1 MTRTNSRAHA
11 ASVVLA
17 AAILLAWAIPAGA
30 ASSTSAKQWANGVCS
45 AVQTFGESIDAT
57 ISGLK
62 GSDSLDSASQE
73 AKSGMQSAVTELQD
87 SLENLGKP
95 PTSDGKQ
102 AQTAVQNLSDQLSKD
117 VAAIQELL
125 TPPPSTPSEI
135 ASTFA
140 DIGSQIQKAVS
151 QTKSTAETLKGLK
164 PNGALQKAFQSAP
177 ACTELK
183 NVVVADHA
191 RLARRV
197 RWSQAPVQGSASS
210 ARSSGVHSVRNAPPT
225 RTPRSSVAPAQNSTA
240 ARKHGEYR
248 TGRETVR
255 RF

>member
-1 MTRTNSRAHA
+1 MTRTTSGAHV
-11 ASVVLA
+11 ASLGLA
-17 AAILLAWAIPAGA
+17 AAMLIAWAIPAGA

-45 AVQTFGESIDAT
+45 AVQTFANSVDAT

-62 GSDSLDSASQE
+62 GSDSLDSATQE
-73 AKSGMQSAVTELQD
+73 AKSGLQSAVTELED
-87 SLENLGKP
+87 SLTNLGKP

-117 VAAIQELL
+117 VAAIQESL

-164 PNGALQKAFQSAP
+164 PNGALQKAFQSAA

-183 NVVVADHA
+183 K
-191 RLARRV
+191 
-197 RWSQAPVQGSASS
+197 SS
-210 ARSSGVHSVRNAPPT
+210 
-225 RTPRSSVAPAQNSTA
+225 
-240 ARKHGEYR
+240 
-248 TGRETVR
+248 
-255 RF
+255 